1 MPVLMI
7 KKSTLITI
15 LVVVILVIA
24 GVLLLVRI
32 ARDDE
37 RQPDAAV
44 PEPRV
49 ETMTEVESYELH
61 MLPLFSKELPVYCVS
76 RDDKKIALTI
86 DAAWST
92 DKTEFILSEL
102 DRQDVRATFFL
113 CGVWVDA
120 YPDYVKM
127 IAEAGHEIG
136 NHSLSHPHMNTL
148 SREEVQREISSLDD
162 TIEQLTGSRCTLF
175 RAPFGEYNNTV
186 ITAVREIGYEVVQW
200 SLDTVDWKESR
211 STQQILD
218 GVLPKLKSG
227 DIILCHNNGFKIEEY
242 LPILIKTAKEQGFT
256 FVTVGELLLSGNT
269 AIDVNGMQKP
279 A

>member
-15 LVVVILVIA
+15 LIVVILVIA

-32 ARDDE
+32 AGKDG
-37 RQPDAAV
+37 RQSDAAV

-76 RDDKKIALTI
+76 RDDKKISLTI

-102 DRQDVRATFFL
+102 ERQGVHATFFL
-113 CGVWVDA
+113 CGVWVNA

-127 IAEAGHEIG
+127 IAAAGHEIG

-148 SREEVQREISSLDD
+148 SREEVQQEISSLDD

-186 ITAVREIGYEVVQW
+186 VTAVREIGYQVVQW

-227 DIILCHNNGFKIEEY
+227 DIILCHNNGYKIEEY
-242 LPILIKTAKEQGFT
+242 LPILIETAKEQGFT
-256 FVTVGELLLSGNT
+256 FVTVSELLLSGNT